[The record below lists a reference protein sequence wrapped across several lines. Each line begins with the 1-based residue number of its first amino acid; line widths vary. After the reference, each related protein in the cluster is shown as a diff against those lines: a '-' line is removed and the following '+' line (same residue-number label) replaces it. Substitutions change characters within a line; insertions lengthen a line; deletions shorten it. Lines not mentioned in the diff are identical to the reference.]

1 MKDIRNITL
10 YCLLALCSLALVG
23 CGKKADEKKPIS
35 EVKAEAEEM
44 SVEKLRS
51 MALTYK
57 EAIMA
62 KRADVGKITAE
73 LKKIPITEA
82 LGEKA
87 KGLKTDIDNLNESVS
102 ALKARFNIYYNK
114 LKEKGGDVTDLK
126 I

>member
-1 MKDIRNITL
+1 MKTVRNITF
-10 YCLLALCSLALVG
+10 CLLVVCFLALVG

-44 SVEKLRS
+44 SPDELRS
-51 MALTYK
+51 MALKYK

-62 KRADVGKITAE
+62 KRADVEKITAE
-73 LKKIPITEA
+73 LKKIPITEM
-82 LGEKA
+82 LGKEA

-102 ALKARFNIYYNK
+102 ALKARFEIYYNK

>member
-23 CGKKADEKKPIS
+23 CGKKADENKPIS
-35 EVKAEAEEM
+35 EVKAEAEKM

-57 EAIMA
+57 EAIIA
-62 KRADVGKITAE
+62 KRADVEKITAE
-73 LKKIPITEA
+73 LKKIPITEM
-82 LGEKA
+82 LGEEA
-87 KGLKTDIDNLNESVS
+87 KGLKTDMDNLNESVS
-102 ALKARFNIYYNK
+102 ALKARFEIYYNK